1 MFVVFRLFK
10 SIDQL
15 VENYKIKDKIG
26 PVAEQSNSSGYLVSE
41 GLDGRLFTI
50 LSYVEEFFPY
60 DNTVSVHFY
69 TPYKKNSFYST
80 KSTLISFFLV
90 SSLSGCKKNNFTAYI
105 EGDSPTIDVN
115 KS

>member
-1 MFVVFRLFK
+1 LFK

-50 LSYVEEFFPY
+50 LSYVE
-60 DNTVSVHFY
+60 
-69 TPYKKNSFYST
+69 
-80 KSTLISFFLV
+80 
-90 SSLSGCKKNNFTAYI
+90 
-105 EGDSPTIDVN
+105 
-115 KS
+115 